1 MTKDVLITI
10 SGSQLLDG
18 ENSDIEMITAGN
30 YYLKNGK
37 HYITYKEVMEG
48 FAGVVKNTIKIQ
60 PGSMDIIKTGLTN
73 VHMTFEKDKKRL
85 TCYATPVGGLMV
97 GLDTKAISVDEGEDA
112 LMVKVEYSLDINY
125 QHISECSIMV
135 DVRSRSHAQVKLL
148 ES

>member
-1 MTKDVLITI
+1 
-10 SGSQLLDG
+10 
-18 ENSDIEMITAGN
+18 
-30 YYLKNGK
+30 
-37 HYITYKEVMEG
+37 
-48 FAGVVKNTIKIQ
+48 
-60 PGSMDIIKTGLTN
+60 
-73 VHMTFEKDKKRL
+73 
-85 TCYATPVGGLMV
+85 MV